1 MHTLNQLLA
10 ASAQGDAQA
19 FQHLYQQASPRLFA
33 LCLKMLYNDHATAE
47 DVLQEAF
54 VKIWHNA
61 ASFDA
66 EKASAMTWMGSILR
80 NQVLDQLRY
89 ASKRPVTE
97 ELDFE
102 TMDYADT
109 GMQPEA
115 LHALGEQTDMLAA
128 ALTKLPENHRE
139 CILQSCYYGYSHS
152 EIAERQSVP
161 LGTVKAWVRR
171 GIERLQRDCMPGLP
185 A

>member
-19 FQHLYQQASPRLFA
+19 FQHLYEQASPRLFA

-47 DVLQEAF
+47 DVLQEVF
-54 VKIWHNA
+54 VKIWNNA

-66 EKASAMTWMGSILR
+66 EKASAMTWMSTILR

-89 ASKRPVTE
+89 TSKRPITE
-97 ELDFE
+97 EFDFE

-115 LHALGEQTDMLAA
+115 LHSLGEQTDTLLAA
-128 ALTKLPENHRE
+128 LKKLPKNYRE
-139 CILQSCYYGYSHS
+139 CILQSFYYGYSHS

-171 GIERLQRDCMPGLP
+171 GIERLQRDCTPTL
-185 A
+185 AA